1 MPSGNLPSTQTTFW
15 FGRNIGSHHSTRDG
29 SRSTRDTPDAACKAQ
44 RCRNGA
50 AMSQRDELI
59 SRIGAEARLLDS
71 TRTNVAALLNSGT
84 SEFYGTV
91 VAELID
97 AGAWDELNDR
107 FYKTLAFGTGG
118 LRGRAIGKVVTRG
131 ERGSAP
137 ETEPP
142 EFPCVGTNAMNFY
155 NISRA
160 TQGLVAYLRDWFARE
175 RLPGKPKLVIAHDT
189 RFFSREFAALTAKV
203 AAENGC
209 DACVFDGPRSTPEL
223 SFAGRYLGAS
233 AGIVIT
239 ASPNPPHDNGYKV
252 YFDEGA
258 QVVEP
263 QASGIIAKVNNI
275 KSEISPARP
284 E

>member
-71 TRTNVAALLNSGT
+71 TRTNVAALLNAGT
-84 SEFYGTV
+84 SEFYGKV

-118 LRGRAIGKVVTRG
+118 LRGRTIGKVVTRA
-131 ERGSAP
+131 ERGHAAP
-137 ETEPP
+137 KERPQ
-142 EFPCVGTNAMNFY
+142 FPCVGTNAMNFF
-155 NISRA
+155 NVIRA
-160 TQGLVAYLRDWFARE
+160 VRGLATYLHEWRSEQKIAE
-175 RLPGKPKLVIAHDT
+175 KP
-189 RFFSREFAALTAKV
+189 
-203 AAENGC
+203 
-209 DACVFDGPRSTPEL
+209 
-223 SFAGRYLGAS
+223 
-233 AGIVIT
+233 
-239 ASPNPPHDNGYKV
+239 
-252 YFDEGA
+252 
-258 QVVEP
+258 
-263 QASGIIAKVNNI
+263 
-275 KSEISPARP
+275 
-284 E
+284 